1 MKTASGWQLNIPPK
15 YSASGNR
22 ERHYYRT
29 RALAQAA
36 ADKLKEDAAEHG
48 TKAQAIPPALAES
61 AVACM
66 RLLAPFDL
74 TLLEAVRIA
83 VGIKTKEHAS
93 VLVSESL
100 DSWLAA
106 CGDLR
111 AKTKSNYGG
120 TCARLRTEFGDRV
133 VASLAANE
141 LQAVLCPPGATG
153 ASILDRH
160 RHGRAWW
167 GFCAKQGWCS
177 LEVFKAIE
185 APRGATDGGEISV
198 VTPEDARALLEVTAA
213 NYPQAVAHFALALFA
228 GIRSEEITRLDESDV
243 SADGIELHALVTKK
257 GRRRHIEPNATLRAW
272 LERYPFTQ
280 VARWSDVSAA
290 CRRLA
295 GWQLSA
301 RLLAGRE
308 LEPAT
313 RGAWPQN
320 CLRHSFASYAIASGV
335 SLESLMFS
343 FGHSGTTPSLLREH
357 YLGRVNKRDA
367 LEYFQILPAG
377 ADALPIMAAV

>member
-1 MKTASGWQLNIPPK
+1 MKTASGWQLNIPSK
-15 YSASGNR
+15 YSASGRR
-22 ERHYYRT
+22 ERHHFRT

-36 ADKLKEDAAEHG
+36 ADRLKEDAAEHG
-48 TKAQAIPPALAES
+48 TKAQSIPPALAES
-61 AVACM
+61 AVAAM

-74 TLLEAVRIA
+74 SLLEAVRIA
-83 VGIKTKEHAS
+83 VAIKTKEHAS
-93 VLVSESL
+93 AAVGESL

-111 AKTKSNYGG
+111 AKTLSNYGG
-120 TCARLRTEFGDRV
+120 TCDRLRAALGERV
-133 VASLAANE
+133 VASLAASE
-141 LQAVLCPPGATG
+141 LQAVLCPPGASG

-167 GFCAKQGWCS
+167 GFCAKQGWCE
-177 LEVFKAIE
+177 LATFKAVE
-185 APRGATDGGEISV
+185 APKGAADGGEISV
-198 VTPEDARALLEVTAA
+198 VTPEAARCLLEVTAA
-213 NYPQAVAHFALALFA
+213 NYPQAVGHFALALFA
-228 GIRSEEITRLDESDV
+228 GIRSEEITRLDEADV
-243 SADGIELHALVTKK
+243 SPTGIELHALVTKK
-257 GRRRHIEPNATLRAW
+257 GRRRHIEPNATLAAW
-272 LERYPFTQ
+272 LAAYPFQ
-280 VARWSDVSAA
+280 KVARWGDVSAA

-295 GWQLSA
+295 GWELSA

-308 LEPAT
+308 LEPAH
-313 RGAWPQN
+313 RGPWPQN

-377 ADALPIMAAV
+377 AEPIQQLQAI